1 VHLEKRNIKVITKRG
16 ERWPRELR
24 RGSVNSFGFG
34 GASAHL
40 ILESPSSFLG
50 ARWTET
56 EWRPDSSLKKKQLFV
71 LPVSS
76 SSKTSLEARIE
87 HVAQAVKGY
96 NEAMLYRLA
105 YTLSQRRSQL
115 EYKRYLL
122 AEVVANEDVT
132 TTVLHE
138 SPSQDDTDNT
148 LNPLSVAFVFTGQG
162 SQYPGMA
169 SQLLHRNTTFSNTI
183 DTLDS
188 TLQSLP
194 PQYAPD
200 WTLRQAMLESAEMS
214 RVNDVDR
221 SQPLC
226 TALQIALVDM
236 LSDWNIKPES
246 VVGHS
251 SGEIAAAYAAGL
263 LTAAQA
269 IKVAYFRGYAVA
281 QLHRPG
287 LMLAAGL
294 TAEAAE
300 SLIVDKG
307 FSDQACVAC
316 INSSDSV
323 TLSGAPEA
331 IEALEAE
338 LNSQSTFNRRLKT
351 GGQAYHSHMM
361 KEIGPLYGQLL
372 TKYLGSSQLSHEAT
386 AAMYSSVAGVVGQL
400 DAFHD
405 SSEMAKYW
413 QDNLESPVHFS
424 SAIENLVSNGSC
436 HMIEIGPH
444 GAMKGPLRRI
454 RVDLG
459 KTERHCQYSATL
471 DRTKDADACMQNL
484 AGSLFLKGYKLN
496 WYSVNGLPRSGLKH
510 IHNLPT
516 YPWDYSAGLLW
527 YEPRPS
533 INLRNR
539 EHVRHELLGS
549 LQLADDGIH
558 MRWRNILQLSE
569 MPWLSGHKVE
579 DQVVFPATGYLA
591 VAMEA
596 VSQILGIR
604 NGLEDL
610 TPDMNVVFE
619 FRDVNIRA
627 ALVVPDEDGGMAG
640 PVELHTAMAQRKL
653 STATVSSDWYDFT
666 ISSWRTGQST
676 IHCEGGIRVDSSAEN
691 SMRATVRIPDYA
703 QRFEAFDASRW
714 YERARTK
721 GSRYDGDFQCLK
733 TLHMDANRK
742 RRESVCVTRISP
754 PVAAHPHS
762 TFYPMHPITMDACLQ
777 APIIGC
783 SAGDI
788 NKLEAYLPVFI
799 AEGFVRARGRYEQ
812 DCEAYIHT
820 RGSETGFATRRVDV
834 TLQDGDSKPFV
845 DLRGVRLSLYS
856 GAKADNQEAARNQ
869 KRHPCLRPCYKP
881 DIYRFC
887 RTQREQIDA
896 HVTRTM
902 REGLYGPNQYG
913 IVGALLDLA
922 GHKTPNMRVLEISK
936 HSQAEEWLRVLD
948 HGSSFPRLASWSTAE
963 VSQVEDVDTEIKE
976 QGPFVG
982 QSWQFFFWNPE
993 TNLLSFISSL

>member
-1 VHLEKRNIKVITKRG
+1 MSSHVVNLEKRNIKVVTKTG

-40 ILESPSSFLG
+40 ILESTSSYLRP
-50 ARWTET
+50 RWTET
-56 EWRPDSSLKKKQLFV
+56 AWRPHSSPSAKQLFV
-71 LPVSS
+71 LPISS
-76 SSKTSLEARIE
+76 SSKISLEVRADQ
-87 HVAQAVKGY
+87 VAQAVKSY
-96 NEAMLYRLA
+96 DEAMLYRLA
-105 YTLSQRRSQL
+105 YTLSLRRSQL

-122 AEVVANEDVT
+122 AEVVANGEMT

-138 SPSQDDTDNT
+138 SPNQSDTDNT
-148 LNPLSVAFVFTGQG
+148 LNPLPVAFVFTGQG

-169 SQLLHRNTTFSNTI
+169 SQLLHRSATFSNTI
-183 DTLDS
+183 DALDS

-200 WTLRQAMLESAEMS
+200 WTLRQAMLESADTS

-236 LSDWNIKPES
+236 LSNWNIKPES
-246 VVGHS
+246 TVGHS

-269 IKVAYFRGYAVA
+269 IKVAYFRGHAVA

-294 TAEAAE
+294 TAEAAG

-307 FSDQACVAC
+307 LSHQACVAC

-323 TLSGAPEA
+323 TLSGSPEA

-338 LNSQSTFNRRLKT
+338 LKSKSTFNRRLET
-351 GGQAYHSHMM
+351 GGQAYHSHVM
-361 KEIGPLYGQLL
+361 KDIGPLYGQLL
-372 TKYLGSSQLSHEAT
+372 AKHLGNAQLSYQAT
-386 AAMYSSVAGVVGQL
+386 AKMYSSVGGMGGQL
-400 DAFHD
+400 DAFCD

-413 QDNLESPVHFS
+413 QYNLESPVHFS
-424 SAIENLVSNGSC
+424 SAVGNLVAKGSC
-436 HMIEIGPH
+436 HVIEVGPH

-454 RVDLG
+454 RSDLK
-459 KTERHCQYSATL
+459 KTERQCPYSATL
-471 DRTKDADACMQNL
+471 DRTEDANVCMQRL
-484 AGSLFLKGYKLN
+484 AGSLFLKGYALN

-539 EHVRHELLGS
+539 EYVRHELLGS
-549 LQLADDGIH
+549 RQLADDGIH
-558 MRWRNILQLSE
+558 IRWRNILQLGE
-569 MPWLSGHKVE
+569 MLWLSGHKVE
-579 DQVVFPATGYLA
+579 DQVVFPATAYLA

-596 VSQILGIR
+596 ISQILGIR
-604 NGLEDL
+604 DGLEEL

-627 ALVVPDEDGGMAG
+627 ALVVPNEDGGIAG
-640 PVELHTAMAQRKL
+640 SVELHTAMAQRKL

-666 ISSWRTGQST
+666 ISSWRADQST
-676 IHCEGGIRVDSSAEN
+676 IHCAGGIRVDTSTES
-691 SMRATVRIPDYA
+691 SMRTTVKIPDYA

-721 GSRYDGDFQCLK
+721 GSRYDGGFQCLK

-783 SAGDI
+783 AAGDI
-788 NKLEAYLPVFI
+788 DKLEAYLPVFI
-799 AEGFVRARGRYEQ
+799 AEGFVRARGRNEQ
-812 DCEAYIHT
+812 DCKAYIHT
-820 RGSETGFATRRVDV
+820 RATETGFATRSVDA
-834 TLQDGDSKPFV
+834 TLQDGDSRPFI
-845 DLRGVRLSLYS
+845 DLSGVRLSLYS
-856 GAKADNQEAARNQ
+856 GAKAGSQEAVRDQ
-869 KRHPCLRPCYKP
+869 KRHPCLRSYYKP
-881 DIYRFC
+881 DISRFSPA
-887 RTQREQIDA
+887 RRVHIDA
-896 HVTRTM
+896 HIMRTM
-902 REGLYGPNQYG
+902 SEELHGPNQHG
-913 IVGALLDLA
+913 IVGVLLDLA
-922 GHKTPNMRVLEISK
+922 GHKTPNMRVLELSK
-936 HSQAEEWLRVLD
+936 HSQAEQWLRVLD
-948 HGSSFPRLASWSTAE
+948 NGSSFPRLASWSTID
-963 VSQVEDVDTEIKE
+963 VSQVEEMKTEIKE

-982 QSWQFFFWNPE
+982 LSWR
-993 TNLLSFISSL
+993 SFL